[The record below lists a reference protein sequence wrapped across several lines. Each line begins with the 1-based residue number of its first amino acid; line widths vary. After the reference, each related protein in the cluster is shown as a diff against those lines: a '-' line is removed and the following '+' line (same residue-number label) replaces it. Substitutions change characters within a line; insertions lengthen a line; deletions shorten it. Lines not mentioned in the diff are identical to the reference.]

1 MLAKKRAQVKK
12 IPAHKFVRNFLTWSP
27 RSHSSRRAQVESHF
41 SWIFV
46 LVAGAVILAF
56 FFSVVQKQRELS
68 DQKLSI
74 SLVSDFEAII
84 SSAAVAK
91 GTTQILPIYNQE
103 LDFSCGTICDCK
115 MSVGGFSKP
124 FRDKIIFAPQQI
136 SGRNM
141 ILWTLD
147 WKDPFRIAN
156 FVYASDDSTHY
167 WFIGDSNT
175 IKSYIPLDKLPASIK
190 PTIVELPQQITG
202 DAKKNRVVFF
212 KTVQSGDVD
221 AIQNIAGVSALWI
234 KDNTNLEFRWGA
246 ALNKKLTTATYE
258 NLQEKLL
265 GAIFSE
271 EGELYSCQAK
281 EADSRKTTITSI
293 YTARAAN
300 LTGKTSADRGCD
312 AWYRAV
318 GSETTFEE
326 INQNLLQLSC
336 PTIY

>member
-1 MLAKKRAQVKK
+1 MLAKKQSQIKK
-12 IPAHKFVRNFLTWSP
+12 SC
-27 RSHSSRRAQVESHF
+27 RAQVESHF

-91 GTTQILPIYNQE
+91 GTTQSLPIYNQE
-103 LDFSCGTICDCK
+103 IDFSCGTICDCK

-141 ILWTLD
+141 ILWTLE
-147 WKDPFRIAN
+147 WKSPPLAPFRIAN

-167 WFIGDSNT
+167 WFVKAETDHSIDNILSILPKTLSYENAT
-175 IKSYIPLDKLPASIK
+175 IA
-190 PTIVELPQQITG
+190 PTQS
-202 DAKKNRVVFF
+202 DFKKNRVVFVGGNSPD
-212 KTVQSGDVD
+212 TLTSW
-221 AIQNIAGVSALWI
+221 QNVKQLNGVSALWI
-234 KDNTNLEFRWGA
+234 ADSSTLKFWWGEG
-246 ALNKKLTTATYE
+246 LNKKLTTATYE
-258 NLQEKLL
+258 NSQEKLL
-265 GAIFSE
+265 AAIFSE
-271 EGELYSCQAK
+271 EGELYRCQAK
-281 EADSRKTTITSI
+281 EADARKTTITSI
-293 YTARAAN
+293 YTARAAA
-300 LTGKTSADRGCD
+300 LIGKASAEGCD
-312 AWYRAV
+312 ALYRAV